1 MRSLG
6 RISVS
11 IAGVV
16 GAVAVTV
23 AGATIWLLLTDPVS
37 VADAVSEQNVT
48 PLVRELAAILYE
60 AIRRLLGYL

>member
-16 GAVAVTV
+16 GVVAVTV

-37 VADAVSEQNVT
+37 VADAVSEQDVT

>member
-1 MRSLG
+1 MRSLA

-11 IAGVV
+11 IAGVIGV
-16 GAVAVTV
+16 VAVTV

-37 VADAVSEQNVT
+37 VADAVSEQDVT

>member
-6 RISVS
+6 RIGVS

-16 GAVAVTV
+16 GIVAVTV

-37 VADAVSEQNVT
+37 VADAVSEQDVT

>member
-1 MRSLG
+1 MRSLA

-11 IAGVV
+11 VAGVV
-16 GAVAVTV
+16 GVVAVTV

-37 VADAVSEQNVT
+37 VADAVNEQDVT

>member
-37 VADAVSEQNVT
+37 VADAVSEQDVT

>member
-16 GAVAVTV
+16 GVVAVTV

-37 VADAVSEQNVT
+37 VADAVSEQDVT

-60 AIRRLLGYL
+60 AVRRLLGYL

>member
-16 GAVAVTV
+16 GIVAVTV

-37 VADAVSEQNVT
+37 VADAVSEQDVT

>member
-1 MRSLG
+1 MRSLA

-16 GAVAVTV
+16 GVVAVTV

-37 VADAVSEQNVT
+37 VADAVSEQDVT